1 MKVGDLVKF
10 VEGSAIQYENM
21 HAGLVL
27 ETDVSMW
34 GDEHLPAG
42 VKILWCKGN
51 EVELVYED
59 EVQVISEATVT
70 KD

>member
-10 VEGSAIQYENM
+10 VEHSAIEYENP

-27 ETDVSMW
+27 EVDVSMW

-42 VKILWCKGN
+42 VRILWCMSGAS
-51 EVELVYED
+51 EIVFED
-59 EVQVISEATVT
+59 EVRVISEACNT